1 MKRKRRTRFV
11 TWCKRDPDDE
21 RKINYEFT
29 DCNGHQY
36 VFTSEDE
43 VDLGLFRKIS
53 QAWIKNIELVDNEW
67 YAVLYED

>member
-29 DCNGHQY
+29 DYNGHQY

-43 VDLGLFRKIS
+43 VDLGLFRRIS

>member
-1 MKRKRRTRFV
+1 MKKKRRTRFI

-43 VDLGLFRKIS
+43 LDLSLFRRVS
-53 QAWIKNIELVDNEW
+53 YAWIKEIELIDDEW
-67 YAVLYED
+67 YVVLYED